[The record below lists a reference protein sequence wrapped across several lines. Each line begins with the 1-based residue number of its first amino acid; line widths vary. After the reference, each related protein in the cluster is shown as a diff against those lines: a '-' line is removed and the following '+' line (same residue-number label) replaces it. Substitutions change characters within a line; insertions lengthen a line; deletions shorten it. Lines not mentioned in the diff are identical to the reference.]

1 MLFRSSN
8 IWRSSNLP
16 LDYLLLIRFAMEK
29 VEQKF
34 IMCYEDGRK
43 VIVSAQSLEDAIER
57 FKELRIDTESK
68 EIIVMS
74 AQEMYN
80 QHKKM

>member
-1 MLFRSSN
+1 M
-8 IWRSSNLP
+8 P
-16 LDYLLLIRFAMEK
+16 LDYLLFIRLAMEK

>member
-1 MLFRSSN
+1 M
-8 IWRSSNLP
+8 P
-16 LDYLLLIRFAMEK
+16 LDYLLFIRFAMEK
-29 VEQKF
+29 VEQKY

-68 EIIVMS
+68 EIRVLS
-74 AQEMYN
+74 AYEMYN

>member
-1 MLFRSSN
+1 
-8 IWRSSNLP
+8 LP
-16 LDYLLLIRFAMEK
+16 LDYLLFIRLAMEK

>member
-1 MLFRSSN
+1 
-8 IWRSSNLP
+8 
-16 LDYLLLIRFAMEK
+16 MEK

-34 IMCYEDGRK
+34 IICYEDGRK
-43 VIVSAQSLEDAIER
+43 VIVSSQSLEDAIER

-80 QHKKM
+80 HHKKM

>member
-1 MLFRSSN
+1 M
-8 IWRSSNLP
+8 P
-16 LDYLLLIRFAMEK
+16 LDYLLFIRFAMEK
-29 VEQKF
+29 VEQKY

>member
-1 MLFRSSN
+1 M
-8 IWRSSNLP
+8 P

>member
-1 MLFRSSN
+1 M
-8 IWRSSNLP
+8 P

-29 VEQKF
+29 VEQKY

>member
-1 MLFRSSN
+1 M
-8 IWRSSNLP
+8 
-16 LDYLLLIRFAMEK
+16 DYLLFIRFAMEK

-34 IMCYEDGRK
+34 IICYEDGRK

>member
-1 MLFRSSN
+1 
-8 IWRSSNLP
+8 
-16 LDYLLLIRFAMEK
+16 MEK

-43 VIVSAQSLEDAIER
+43 VIVSAQNLEDAIER

>member
-1 MLFRSSN
+1 
-8 IWRSSNLP
+8 
-16 LDYLLLIRFAMEK
+16 MEK
-29 VEQKF
+29 VEKKF

-43 VIVSAQSLEDAIER
+43 VIVSAQSLKDAIER

>member
-1 MLFRSSN
+1 
-8 IWRSSNLP
+8 LP
-16 LDYLLLIRFAMEK
+16 LDYLLFIRFAMEK
-29 VEQKF
+29 VEQKY
-34 IMCYEDGRK
+34 IMCYENGRK
-43 VIVSAQSLEDAIER
+43 VIVSAQSLEDAVER

>member
-1 MLFRSSN
+1 
-8 IWRSSNLP
+8 LP
-16 LDYLLLIRFAMEK
+16 LDYLLFIRFAMEK
-29 VEQKF
+29 VEQKY
-34 IMCYEDGRK
+34 IMCYEDGKK

>member
-1 MLFRSSN
+1 
-8 IWRSSNLP
+8 
-16 LDYLLLIRFAMEK
+16 MEK

-34 IMCYEDGRK
+34 IICYEDGRK

>member
-1 MLFRSSN
+1 
-8 IWRSSNLP
+8 
-16 LDYLLLIRFAMEK
+16 MEK
-29 VEQKF
+29 VEQKY
-34 IMCYEDGRK
+34 IICYEDGRK

>member
-1 MLFRSSN
+1 
-8 IWRSSNLP
+8 LP

-29 VEQKF
+29 VEQKY

-57 FKELRIDTESK
+57 FKELRIDTESN

>member
-1 MLFRSSN
+1 
-8 IWRSSNLP
+8 LP
-16 LDYLLLIRFAMEK
+16 LDYLLFIRFAMEK

>member
-1 MLFRSSN
+1 
-8 IWRSSNLP
+8 
-16 LDYLLLIRFAMEK
+16 MEK
-29 VEQKF
+29 VEQKY
-34 IMCYEDGRK
+34 IMCYENGRK
-43 VIVSAQSLEDAIER
+43 VIVSAQSLEDAVER

>member
-1 MLFRSSN
+1 
-8 IWRSSNLP
+8 LP
-16 LDYLLLIRFAMEK
+16 LDYLLFIRFAMEK
-29 VEQKF
+29 VEQKY

>member
-1 MLFRSSN
+1 M
-8 IWRSSNLP
+8 P

-29 VEQKF
+29 VEQKY

-57 FKELRIDTESK
+57 FKELRIDTESN

>member
-1 MLFRSSN
+1 
-8 IWRSSNLP
+8 
-16 LDYLLLIRFAMEK
+16 
-29 VEQKF
+29 
-34 IMCYEDGRK
+34 MCYEDGRK

-68 EIIVMS
+68 EIRVLS
-74 AQEMYN
+74 AYEMYN

>member
-1 MLFRSSN
+1 
-8 IWRSSNLP
+8 
-16 LDYLLLIRFAMEK
+16 MEK
-29 VEQKF
+29 VEQKY
-34 IMCYEDGRK
+34 IMCYEDGKK

>member
-1 MLFRSSN
+1 
-8 IWRSSNLP
+8 
-16 LDYLLLIRFAMEK
+16 MEK

-57 FKELRIDTESK
+57 FKELRIDTETK

>member
-1 MLFRSSN
+1 M
-8 IWRSSNLP
+8 P
-16 LDYLLLIRFAMEK
+16 LDYLLFIRFAMEK

-34 IMCYEDGRK
+34 IICYEDGRK

>member
-1 MLFRSSN
+1 
-8 IWRSSNLP
+8 LP

-29 VEQKF
+29 VEQKY

>member
-1 MLFRSSN
+1 
-8 IWRSSNLP
+8 
-16 LDYLLLIRFAMEK
+16 MEK

>member
-1 MLFRSSN
+1 V
-8 IWRSSNLP
+8 
-16 LDYLLLIRFAMEK
+16 DYLLFIRFAMEK

-34 IMCYEDGRK
+34 IICYEDGRK

>member
-1 MLFRSSN
+1 
-8 IWRSSNLP
+8 
-16 LDYLLLIRFAMEK
+16 MEK
-29 VEQKF
+29 VENKYI
-34 IMCYEDGRK
+34 IMYENGRIIE
-43 VIVSAQSLEDAIER
+43 VLADNLENAIEQ
-57 FKELRIDTESK
+57 FKELKLDTESK